1 MSSISLCAICIFT
14 YQPPITL
21 TRSQSALI
29 AAVIS
34 GAFSW
39 PTINAAPWT
48 SKACFYAA
56 LVLSLT
62 AIFSGSQQSIAL
74 HRIGGKTATRLRH
87 HMWNRRDKEFVAYI
101 WQLPVMMLNISIW
114 LLLIG
119 LLILIWDRAAS
130 SGIWGG
136 DTKVIILSLLFNH
149 QILETDTSQDRICS
163 YSS

>member
-1 MSSISLCAICIFT
+1 
-14 YQPPITL
+14 
-21 TRSQSALI
+21 
-29 AAVIS
+29 
-34 GAFSW
+34 
-39 PTINAAPWT
+39 
-48 SKACFYAA
+48 
-56 LVLSLT
+56 
-62 AIFSGSQQSIAL
+62 
-74 HRIGGKTATRLRH
+74 
-87 HMWNRRDKEFVAYI
+87 MWNRRDKEFVAYI